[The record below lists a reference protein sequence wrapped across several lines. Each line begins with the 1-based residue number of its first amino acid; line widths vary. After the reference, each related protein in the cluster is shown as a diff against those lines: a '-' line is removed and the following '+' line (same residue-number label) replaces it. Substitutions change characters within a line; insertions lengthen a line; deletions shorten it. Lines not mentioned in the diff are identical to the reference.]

1 MRFFSDNAAPV
12 HPAVLRAIAAADEL
26 DTAYDGDRW
35 SKRLDARFS
44 DLFGREVAAL
54 WMPTGT
60 VANAIALAT
69 ICQPY
74 GGVICHIEAHI
85 QNDECGAPEFY
96 THGAKLLLAEGDDAG
111 TLAREL
117 FPDADADGDADADAD
132 TLGAAVALTLTLGSD
147 VAPMP
152 RSVASSR
159 LSSATWAPRAS
170 AASRRW
176 FVSWLAALIATTR

>member
-1 MRFFSDNAAPV
+1 METYLAREEESVPV
-12 HPAVLRAIAAADEL
+12 STSATPETFPSPLLPRRLALPDFPWDSLASYKERASAVPGGIVDLSVGTPVDPTPAVLQDALRRAADRL
-26 DTAYDGDRW
+26 GAGHVGRGNGD
-35 SKRLDARFS
+35 S
-44 DLFGREVAAL
+44 
-54 WMPTGT
+54 
-60 VANAIALAT
+60 
-69 ICQPY
+69 
-74 GGVICHIEAHI
+74 
-85 QNDECGAPEFY
+85 
-96 THGAKLLLAEGDDAG
+96 AEGDDAG

-132 TLGAAVALTLTLGSD
+132 TLGAAVALTLGSD